1 MTKHAI
7 YEYKVVPAPTR
18 GQKGKGV
25 KGADGRFANALQG
38 QMNALAAEGWQFLRS
53 ETLPNEE
60 RSGLTGS
67 ATTFR
72 SVMVF
77 QRPAAEDPSAF
88 LPEIAAVP
96 ELPAPDETTQDDKT
110 LVLAEDDK
118 TGASAAK
125 DPDEGEMVDDISVA
139 LQDRA
144 KTLEQD

>member
-1 MTKHAI
+1 MSKHVI
-7 YEYKVVPAPTR
+7 YEYKVVPAPSR

-25 KGADGRFANALQG
+25 KGASGRFSHALEG
-38 QMNALAAEGWQFLRS
+38 LMNTLAADGWQFLRS
-53 ETLPNEE
+53 ETLPHEE

-77 QRPAAEDPSAF
+77 QRPAAEDTSAF
-88 LPEIAAVP
+88 LPEVAAVP
-96 ELPAPDETTQDDKT
+96 ELPAPTDGAQPDAA

-118 TGASAAK
+118 TGTSAAK
-125 DPDEGEMVDDISVA
+125 DPDEGETVEDMSVA